1 MQKFMQSLAV
11 FFEKKQRIEAQLMST
26 FWVQIMSF

>member
-26 FWVQIMSF
+26 F

>member
-11 FFEKKQRIEAQLMST
+11 FFEKKQRIEAQLML
-26 FWVQIMSF
+26 